1 MKIFYGDNDNR
12 DFSNPQN
19 YAFLNWCFDDGLG
32 KNSNP
37 NQHIYDNYILG
48 KAFIGN
54 AILTLAD
61 VLEQKNTTAVA
72 DKLIFPILFN
82 TWHGLELWLKSS
94 IAAITL
100 LTSGNSEIK
109 YGHKI
114 VELSKELVSILKKN
128 KYKDIISIALTSLL
142 DFICEIEKVNAHFDF
157 ARYSFDSQK
166 NYQFY
171 NAPYKS
177 DKQWQKSDELPIQD
191 IVPNTCIELYSL
203 FEGVT
208 KIFEEFGTFV
218 EYLTLCVSESD
229 NISDTNYKN
238 YLISVENSKKIFE
251 KHESKDESF
260 RNIIL
265 TEIMI

>member
-1 MKIFYGDNDNR
+1 MKFFNGDNDNR

-54 AILTLAD
+54 AILTLTD

-100 LTSGNSEIK
+100 LISGNSK
-109 YGHKI
+109 VKFGHKI
-114 VELSKELVSILKKN
+114 VDLSEELISILRNN
-128 KYKDIISIALTSLL
+128 KYEYIISTSLNT
-142 DFICEIEKVNAHFDF
+142 FIEFINEIKRVNAHFDF
-157 ARYSFDSQK
+157 VRYSFDSEK

-177 DKQWQKSDELPIQD
+177 DKQWQKSDELHIQD

-203 FEGVT
+203 FEGIT
-208 KIFEEFGTFV
+208 KIFEEFGAFV
-218 EYLTLCVSESD
+218 EYLTLCISED
-229 NISDTNYKN
+229 DDISDANYKN
-238 YLISVENSKKIFE
+238 YLISVKNSKKIFE
-251 KHESKDESF
+251 KHESKDKSI
-260 RNIIL
+260 RDIIF
-265 TEIMI
+265 TEL